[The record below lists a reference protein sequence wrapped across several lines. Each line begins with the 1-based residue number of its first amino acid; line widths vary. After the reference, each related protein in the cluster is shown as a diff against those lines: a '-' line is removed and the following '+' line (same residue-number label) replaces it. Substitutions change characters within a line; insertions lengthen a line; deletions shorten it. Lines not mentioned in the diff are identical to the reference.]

1 MNRLKPARP
10 ARPWY
15 REYYVWLVLFFPAMA
30 VIGGFHMLYLA
41 ISSYDGLVVD
51 DYYKRGLEINRALER
66 DRRAA
71 AYELAADIAL
81 NPERAEITIRLSANA
96 NFNHPAH
103 IDVALLHA
111 TRAGL
116 DRRLKLRNTQKNIY
130 QGNLPALGPGKW
142 YAHIQQDDWRIIRTL
157 RSRR

>member
-1 MNRLKPARP
+1 MKRLNPARP
-10 ARPWY
+10 GRPWY
-15 REYYVWLVLFFPAMA
+15 REHYLWLVLFFPAVA

-66 DRRAA
+66 DRKAA
-71 AYELAADIAL
+71 AYELAADITL
-81 NPERAEITIRLSANA
+81 NPALEEITIRLTANA
-96 NFNHPAH
+96 NFNHPVR
-103 IDVALLHA
+103 IEVALLHA

-142 YAHIQQDDWRIIRTL
+142 YAHIWQDDWRVIRAL
-157 RSRR
+157 SSR

>member
-1 MNRLKPARP
+1 MKRLNPARP

-15 REYYVWLVLFFPAMA
+15 REHYLWLVLFFPAAA
-30 VIGGFHMLYLA
+30 VIGGLHMLYLA

-66 DRRAA
+66 DRKAA
-71 AYELAADIAL
+71 SYELAADIAL
-81 NPERAEITIRLSANA
+81 NPALEEITIRLTANA

-142 YAHIQQDDWRIIRTL
+142 YAHIWQDDWRVIRALT
-157 RSRR
+157 SRR